1 MGPERSLAVPAT
13 ISRFRSRWRRRG
25 RKASSGGR
33 NPEFPEPFRDRS
45 AMRILAGD
53 LTTVPGRR
61 KGVAPVY
68 EKE

>member
-1 MGPERSLAVPAT
+1 
-13 ISRFRSRWRRRG
+13 
-25 RKASSGGR
+25 
-33 NPEFPEPFRDRS
+33 
-45 AMRILAGD
+45 MRILAGD

>member
-1 MGPERSLAVPAT
+1 MWDRSVRGSESP
-13 ISRFRSRWRRRG
+13 SGRRG